1 MAITRINHF
10 EAKPESAAELRAF
23 LTSVVGVIQS
33 TAGCRSVRLL
43 EALDAPQRLV
53 IVEVW
58 DSVAAHQAAAG
69 AIPAAQ
75 LEKATA
81 LVAQWLV
88 DDRAGSSTA
97 GRPSSQRRRRQ
108 HRRRQRGGRGGHRRR
123 TPPGAA

>member
-10 EAKPESAAELRAF
+10 EAKPGSAAELRAF

-75 LEKATA
+75 LEMAMA
-81 LVAQWLV
+81 LFA
-88 DDRAGSSTA
+88 A
-97 GRPSSQRRRRQ
+97 PP
-108 HRRRQRGGRGGHRRR
+108 RGEYYREAED
-123 TPPGAA
+123 GAAGDRGAGDRGN